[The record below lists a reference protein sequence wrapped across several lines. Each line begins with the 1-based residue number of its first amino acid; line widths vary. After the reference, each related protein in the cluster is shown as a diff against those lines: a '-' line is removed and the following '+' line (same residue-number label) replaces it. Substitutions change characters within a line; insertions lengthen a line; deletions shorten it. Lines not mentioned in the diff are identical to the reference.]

1 MNAMAPWDVLLVEDD
16 PMDVELFRHTIERE
30 RDIALTHAPGVDE
43 ALALLGTQPFPYVVT
58 DLRLP
63 GRTPEEV
70 IPALKEVAPSSA
82 IVVLSGTDGPH
93 AAVEALR
100 AGAHDYL
107 RKDELT
113 PPTLVRA
120 LRYARERSLVES
132 RLRQVALRDP
142 LTGIPNRG
150 FFDEVLRRS
159 AASSRRDDR
168 SAALL
173 WLDLDRFKFVNDHYG
188 HRAGDAL
195 LRAVARRLVDGLREA
210 DVVCRVGG
218 DEFGIILHGGATA
231 RQALVV
237 ARKVQTLLAE
247 PVLVDGLELRTS
259 ASIGVAAMR
268 GVSDADDLIRAA
280 DAAMYAAKSTGPGQI
295 RAHDRNLDAELRA
308 KSRLGDALRRALSSG
323 REIELAFQPIFELQS
338 GATWGL
344 EALLRWR
351 SKDLGREVGPAELVP
366 VAEECGL
373 AHRLAEHV
381 LLRVVEALR
390 VVGTSASPGIPL
402 CMNVSA
408 RQLRHPAFFEVLAE
422 TVERSIVDPR
432 SLVLEITEDQ
442 IVDDPARGISKL
454 RLLHDRGVR
463 IAIDDF
469 GTGRGSL
476 ASLRELPVDLL
487 KIDRTFTGCADG
499 RVRDAIVG
507 LGNAL
512 GLDVVAE
519 GIETAEQLT
528 AMQEAGCRLGQGF
541 FLARPSGL
549 EEALAAAQPNG
560 SVP

>member
-1 MNAMAPWDVLLVEDD
+1 MTAMAPWDVLLVEDD
-16 PMDVELFRHTIERE
+16 PLDVELFRHTIERE

-63 GRTPEEV
+63 GRSPNEV
-70 IPALKEVAPSSA
+70 IPALKEVAPGSA
-82 IVVLSGTDGPH
+82 IVVLSGTDGPM

-120 LRYARERSLVES
+120 LRYARERCLVES

-168 SAALL
+168 NAALL
-173 WLDLDRFKFVNDHYG
+173 WLDLDHFKFVNDHYG

-231 RQALVV
+231 REALVV
-237 ARKVQTLLAE
+237 ARKVRALLAE

-268 GVSDADDLIRAA
+268 GVADADDLIRAA
-280 DAAMYAAKSTGPGQI
+280 DAAMYAAKAAGPGQI
-295 RAHDRNLDAELRA
+295 RAHDRSLDAELRA
-308 KSRLGDALRRALSSG
+308 KSRLGDALRRALTSG
-323 REIELAFQPIFELQS
+323 REIELAFQPIFELES
-338 GATWGL
+338 RAVWGL

-351 SKDLGREVGPAELVP
+351 SADLGREVGPGELVP
-366 VAEECGL
+366 IAEECGL
-373 AHRLAEHV
+373 AHRVAEHV

-390 VVGTSASPGIPL
+390 VIATSTAPGLPV

-422 TVERSIVDPR
+422 TMDRGMVDPR

-442 IVDDPARGISKL
+442 VVDDPARGIAQL
-454 RLLHDRGVR
+454 RLLHERGVR

-469 GTGRGSL
+469 GTGLGSL

-487 KIDRTFTGCADG
+487 KIDGSLTSCPDG
-499 RVRDAIVG
+499 RIRNAIVG

-519 GIETAEQLT
+519 GIESAEQLA
-528 AMQEAGCRLGQGF
+528 AMRQAGCRLGQGF
-541 FLARPSGL
+541 FLGRPGSL
-549 EEALAAAQPNG
+549 EEAVAAAQPSG
-560 SVP
+560 REP